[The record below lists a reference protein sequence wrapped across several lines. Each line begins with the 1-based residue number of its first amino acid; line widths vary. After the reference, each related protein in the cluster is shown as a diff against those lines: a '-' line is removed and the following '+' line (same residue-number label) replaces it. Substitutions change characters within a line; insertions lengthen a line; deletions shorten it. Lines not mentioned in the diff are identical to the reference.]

1 MNTLAVTLTPWA
13 VQRIT
18 GSSTGRVSKAA
29 LKKSMTEFPDTEF
42 HTIGGF
48 NARRGA
54 VVTTREAVTAG
65 YDMLEVRT
73 PRMELLAA
81 IYLTDG
87 KVKVA

>member
-18 GSSTGRVSKAA
+18 GAVNGRVTKTA
-29 LKKSMTEFPDTEF
+29 LKKSLVDFPDTEF
-42 HTIGGF
+42 HTIAGF
-48 NARRGA
+48 HARGGA
-54 VVTTREAVTAG
+54 VVTTREAVAAG
-65 YDMLEVRT
+65 YDMLEVRS

-87 KVKVA
+87 KVKVS